1 MTTQFGTYL
10 LFTLHTLHTQLILTC
25 LLCNNQHNRKQQQD
39 PCLTNA
45 TQSFQSRNTKLF
57 KRPEFSL
64 TPSASVND
72 SSACAGPEAVG
83 SARFSPA

>member
-39 PCLTNA
+39 ACLTNA
-45 TQSFQSRNTKLF
+45 TQSFSITEATQDVQTIRIFSHTF
-57 KRPEFSL
+57 SVSKRL
-64 TPSASVND
+64 
-72 SSACAGPEAVG
+72 
-83 SARFSPA
+83 RRL